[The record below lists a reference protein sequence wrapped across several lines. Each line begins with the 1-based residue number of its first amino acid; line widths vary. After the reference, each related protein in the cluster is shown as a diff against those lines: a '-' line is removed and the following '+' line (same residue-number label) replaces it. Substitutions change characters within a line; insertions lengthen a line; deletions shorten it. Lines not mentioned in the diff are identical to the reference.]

1 MSRKVLPSLGRE
13 DPHSVPK
20 IEVGGGS
27 PSAVA
32 GIPRA
37 HLRPP
42 DKLYKGYS
50 VAVTEPGVE
59 KALLIT
65 ARALGLARPR
75 PPPHTLQ
82 EARLRPSPP
91 GISLGPER
99 QESMLQHGGASLD
112 EPEARGGGS
121 PAPERT
127 AGVAP
132 GRGPGGR
139 DARSPPDAQ

>member
-1 MSRKVLPSLGRE
+1 MFPALGRE

-27 PSAVA
+27 LNAVA

-37 HLRPP
+37 HLRRP
-42 DKLYKGYS
+42 DKLYKGCF
-50 VAVTEPGVE
+50 VATTEPGVE

-65 ARALGLARPR
+65 ASALGLARPW

-82 EARLRPSPP
+82 EARLRPSPL

-99 QESMLQHGGASLD
+99 QELML
-112 EPEARGGGS
+112 
-121 PAPERT
+121 
-127 AGVAP
+127 
-132 GRGPGGR
+132 
-139 DARSPPDAQ
+139 